1 MGLYCV
7 FVFILGKEKEHIEAH
22 SHAVDDGNQD
32 HNTNTDNEANND
44 GDRCKVE
51 VSRCLSSILESG
63 EKPLESSGTALWRY
77 NLFVR
82 TQQLNQSTDQPIK
95 IIYTSSLSLLLEP
108 FKILVFIKVGRLSL
122 RNRLETVFSL
132 GRGGGKFVGLR

>member
-7 FVFILGKEKEHIEAH
+7 FVFIIGKENENIEEH

-63 EKPLESSGTALWRY
+63 VKPLESPGTALWRY

-82 TQQLNQSTDQPIK
+82 IKPINRPTNQNYLHIK
-95 IIYTSSLSLLLEP
+95 S
-108 FKILVFIKVGRLSL
+108 
-122 RNRLETVFSL
+122 
-132 GRGGGKFVGLR
+132 